1 MANIPEI
8 NEEDF
13 QSQVLD
19 AEGPVLVD
27 FGATWCNPCK
37 MLDPIVDDLAADW
50 AASVKFVK
58 VDVDSNPMVAMT
70 YQVMGVPTLLLFKG
84 GQVQERLVGF
94 KPKDQIVAKLGPHL
108 ERA

>member
-19 AEGPVLVD
+19 AAGPILVD

-37 MLDPIVDDLAADW
+37 MLDPIVDELAADW
-50 AASVKFVK
+50 AANVKFVK
-58 VDVDSNPMVAMT
+58 VDVDSNPMVAMN

-84 GQVQERLVGF
+84 GQVQERLVGY
-94 KPKDQIVAKLGPHL
+94 KPKDQIVAKLSPHL
-108 ERA
+108 ELA